1 MIRLDN
7 NKEMCI
13 DFNACHH
20 LGMKGA
26 IVKRYGHLQ
35 KANVIIARKPIK
47 EMRMT
52 WINLSEN
59 MNELVRRV

>member
-1 MIRLDN
+1 
-7 NKEMCI
+7 
-13 DFNACHH
+13 
-20 LGMKGA
+20 MKGA